1 MAARRHRGIVVLAL
15 SLATISG
22 TAGIADA
29 VTVGVRGVFNGTRYV
44 WSPKVRNVART
55 TTVRWRA
62 VDGSH
67 NIRSRSAN
75 WNFFRSVPIGTSTA
89 KTFNRRGKFRYYC
102 TIHGNL
108 ANGVCSGM
116 FGSIVVS

>member
-1 MAARRHRGIVVLAL
+1 MVARRHRGIVVLAIG
-15 SLATISG
+15 LATIAG

-29 VTVGVRGVFNGTRYV
+29 VTVGVRGVFKGTGYV
-44 WSPKVRNVART
+44 WKPRVRDIART

-75 WNFFRSVPIGTSTA
+75 WNYFRSAPIGTSV
-89 KTFNRRGKFRYYC
+89 KRTFNRRGTFRYYC

-116 FGSIVVS
+116 CGSIVVS